1 MTTEWTDL
9 TTLQDVAAA
18 QARGDEIEW
27 ERFDRVWAQWNG
39 MVWASDVQYRSRP
52 KQKTPEERIAEFEN
66 LLGEMLADIKEF
78 RAWNLDVAMEV
89 ALESLIGKIEASK

>member
-9 TTLQDVAAA
+9 PTLQDVAAA
-18 QARGDEIEW
+18 QARGDEIHCFAAVW
-27 ERFDRVWAQWNG
+27 ERWGGDWWDADAQF
-39 MVWASDVQYRSRP
+39 RSRP
-52 KQKTPEERIAEFEN
+52 KQKTPEERIAELEN

-89 ALESLIGKIEASK
+89 ALESLIGKIEARK